1 MKDNEKIITAL
12 DGIDDKD
19 LVDARPRGIKARKPI
34 YRIGAIAACLVLA
47 VSVVLFALLMGGGN
61 PQNVIPPVAE
71 KPFPEVPRPQKSLA
85 AVVGDYLLSSDEEYP
100 EVGWDDGIPEG
111 GLGAGGSSGDA
122 VLPEGGGSDSSTD
135 NGSYVET
142 TDNQVAGIIEADLC
156 KTTDKYIFRYG
167 QKSLKIYSIDGD
179 NSREISSLYIS
190 SGGSSYYSD
199 MFLSA
204 DGNTVTLIQEEYV
217 YREED
222 HPYAGSDATFIYSID
237 VSDVNN
243 PRIARTLSV
252 AGTKLATRK
261 IGDKIYLVTT
271 VGFGKNNID
280 DEVPETYIPGVVE
293 GECLSLCDTDNIF
306 YKDEICR
313 VSYVYATVFSEGDLS
328 LYDEYAV
335 LTDYAA
341 WTTGVYF
348 TENHIAVKY
357 QTGRQIREEDGY
369 PIDEAYTELELIDFS
384 LGTLRYRGNLKIRG
398 WAEAGQYSY
407 DERDG
412 YLRVVTSTREWKR
425 YWVNYSNAA
434 LYVYDLSTMTL
445 TASVE
450 DFAPEG
456 ERATAVRFEGNK
468 LYVCTAET
476 SSFTDPVF
484 FFDLSDYENITEV
497 NTGYIEGF
505 SSSLIDFGEGYLLGV
520 GRESRTQGKL
530 EVYKREGDAVV
541 SVGEFLFYGTPG
553 SEYKSYL
560 IDREK
565 NIFGFACSSYR
576 ANQNESAR
584 RVYLILQIDECG
596 IRVIRELDITTGDR
610 AARAFLRDGYLYF
623 TGDDEFRAVKLDI

>member
-1 MKDNEKIITAL
+1 MKDDKLIDAL
-12 DGIDDKD
+12 DGIDDEI
-19 LVDARPRGIKARKPI
+19 LADAAPRSRASRMPA
-34 YRIGAIAACLVLA
+34 YRIVAIAACLTL
-47 VSVVLFALLMGGGN
+47 VVGVALGAGLMGGSGGG
-61 PQNVIPPVAE
+61 VTAPPVVE
-71 KPFPEVPRPQKSLA
+71 RPFPEVSSPTKSLA
-85 AVVGDYLLSSDEEYP
+85 AVVGDYLLSAGNEYP
-100 EVGWDDGIPEG
+100 EYGWDDDMPDG
-111 GLGAGGSSGDA
+111 GVDEGGSSGDA
-122 VLPEGGGSDSSTD
+122 VLPEGGGSDSDSD

-142 TDNQVAGIIEADLC
+142 TDNQVAGIIEADLY

-190 SGGSSYYSD
+190 SGGSIYYSD

-217 YREED
+217 YRDEC
-222 HPYAGSDATFIYSID
+222 HPYAGSSNTFIYSID

-252 AGTKLATRK
+252 AGRKLATRK
-261 IGDKIYLVTT
+261 IGDKIYLVTS
-271 VGFGKNNID
+271 VGFDKAHID
-280 DEVPETYIPGVVE
+280 DEIPETYIPGVVE
-293 GECLSLCDTDNIF
+293 GGAVSLCDTDNIF

-335 LTDYAA
+335 LTDYST
-341 WTTGVYF
+341 WVSGVYF
-348 TENHIAVKY
+348 TENHIAVEY

-369 PIDEAYTELELIDFS
+369 SISEAYTELELIDFS

-398 WAEAGQYSY
+398 WAETGQYSY

-425 YWVNYSNAA
+425 YWVNYSSAA

-456 ERATAVRFEGNK
+456 ERATAVRFEGEK

-520 GRESRTQGKL
+520 GRENRTQGKI
-530 EVYKREGDAVV
+530 EVYRREGDAVV
-541 SVGEFLFYGTPG
+541 SFAEFLFYGTPG

-576 ANQNESAR
+576 ENQGDTAR
-584 RVYLILQIDECG
+584 RVYLILQLDEG
-596 IRVIRELDITTGDR
+596 GLRVLRKLEITTGDIT
-610 AARAFLRDGYLYF
+610 ARAFLRDGYLYF
-623 TGDDEFRAVKLDI
+623 TGDDEFLAVKLDI